1 MEHLTVEQV
10 REEIAALRA
19 ACERERWAELAPLAR
34 LGDLRKRQ
42 WFTLDGARGQVVQQG
57 PGSVAVRFRRER
69 QIVVDGE
76 VKARIKSWQTTRW
89 SPETAVLPRTTERRG
104 DK

>member
-1 MEHLTVEQV
+1 
-10 REEIAALRA
+10 
-19 ACERERWAELAPLAR
+19 
-34 LGDLRKRQ
+34 
-42 WFTLDGARGQVVQQG
+42 VQQG